1 MLLQNENEAMK
12 KLILPIPACLLLL
25 MPCSWSQNVSIGH
38 LVPAARLDIRGV
50 AASPTIPGTTSTGVT
65 RFAVGPG
72 GGIDIG
78 KMGAFP
84 YLGWIQVGFTG
95 TVTDPITLQPLGGN
109 VGIGTG
115 TSAPAAKLD
124 IAGTIKIA
132 DGTQGAGKILT
143 SDAAGIAS
151 WQPPP
156 PPPATYYPSVS
167 ICCQTWMT
175 KNLDVST
182 YRNGDPIP
190 KVTDAAAWIALTT
203 GAYCYY
209 NNDSTI
215 YAATYGKLYN
225 WYAVNDPRGLAPEG
239 WHIPSDFEWT
249 TLANCLGG
257 DYGAGGPLKET
268 GTSHWTAPNT
278 LATNITDFKCLPG
291 GGRLETGNFESLGD
305 NGAMWSSIE
314 YLPNPTQANFRV
326 LDHSHDI
333 MVMLYGAKKYG
344 LSVRCIRD

>member
-1 MLLQNENEAMK
+1 MILQNENEAMK

-38 LVPAARLDIRGV
+38 VVPAARLDIRGV
-50 AASPTIPGTTSTGVT
+50 AASPSIPGTTSTGVT

-78 KMGAFP
+78 KMGVFP

-124 IAGTIKIA
+124 VAGTIKIA

-143 SDAAGIAS
+143 SDATGLAS

-156 PPPATYYPSVS
+156 PPPPTYYQSVS

-182 YRNGDPIP
+182 YRNGDAIP
-190 KVTDAAAWIALTT
+190 QVTDNAAWAALTT

-209 NNDSTI
+209 NNDSTT
-215 YAATYGKLYN
+215 YAAIYGKLYN

-239 WHIPSDFEWT
+239 WHIPS
-249 TLANCLGG
+249 
-257 DYGAGGPLKET
+257 
-268 GTSHWTAPNT
+268 
-278 LATNITDFKCLPG
+278 
-291 GGRLETGNFESLGD
+291 NFESYTLGYCLTD
-305 NGAMWSSIE
+305 QNGNGGDLKEAGTAHWASPNSGANNSTRFNG
-314 YLPNPTQANFRV
+314 LPAGKRWEEGTFLELSENAFFWTS
-326 LDHSHDI
+326 LDDSNAAIGFFFSLSYISDFLSH
-333 MVMLYGAKKYG
+333 YYYSKKVG
-344 LSVRCIRD
+344 CSVRCIRD

>member
-1 MLLQNENEAMK
+1 MK
-12 KLILPIPACLLLL
+12 KRILQIPTCLLLFI
-25 MPCSWSQNVSIGH
+25 PCSWSQNVSIGH

-50 AASPTIPGTTSTGVT
+50 AASPTIPGTTSTGVS

-78 KMGAFP
+78 KMGTFP

-124 IAGTIKIA
+124 VAGAIKIA

-143 SDAAGIAS
+143 SDAAGLAS

-156 PPPATYYPSVS
+156 SPPQTYYPSVS

-182 YRNGDPIP
+182 YRNGDAIP
-190 KVTDAAAWIALTT
+190 KVTDNATWAALTT

-209 NNDSTI
+209 NNDSTT
-215 YAATYGKLYN
+215 YAAIYGKLYN

-239 WHIPSDFEWT
+239 WRIPSYFESYTLEYCLTNQNANGGYLKEEGTAHWT
-249 TLANCLGG
+249 T
-257 DYGAGGPLKET
+257 
-268 GTSHWTAPNT
+268 PNT
-278 LATNITDFKCLPG
+278 GANNITGFNALPG
-291 GGRLETGNFESLGD
+291 GQRGEYGNFLELGS
-305 NGAMWSSIE
+305 GGFFWTSIE
-314 YLPNPTQANFRV
+314 DISNPGVAFFFSLSYLSNS
-326 LDHSHDI
+326 LSHF
-333 MVMLYGAKKYG
+333 YYSKKTGY
-344 LSVRCIRD
+344 SVRCIRD